1 MIITFRFHHSDRD
14 CSIIRWNLFHHQIDF
29 LFLPQSYSL
38 HITSWCRTYY
48 NPIKLFHTP
57 FSRFFYPPYLS
68 FFPFSLPPSSLL
80 VLLPLPLSVLPSLS
94 FLICPFSFLIL
105 SSFSF
110 PFSHLKTISHFSFVI
125 SHFIVFLIFL
135 WPTSSRKQDWLIWVK
150 KSPHFIILSCLCDRY
165 SKNRHYLCTRKRWD
179 CKRIMLNWS
188 LKWRLRKM
196 KMIMMTTVMIL
207 AVIAVMIAKAVNVN
221 NKMEMGK

>member
-1 MIITFRFHHSDRD
+1 MKFVPSSDRD
-14 CSIIRWNLFHHQIDF
+14 CSIIQIDF
-29 LFLPQSYSL
+29 LFLLQSYSL

-80 VLLPLPLSVLPSLS
+80 VLLPLPLTVLRLSLLHHSTLSSFPVLPSLS
-94 FLICPFSFLIL
+94 FLI
-105 SSFSF
+105 
-110 PFSHLKTISHFSFVI
+110 SHFC
-125 SHFIVFLIFL
+125 
-135 WPTSSRKQDWLIWVK
+135 WPTSSRKQDWLTWVK
-150 KSPHFIILSCLCDRY
+150 KSPHFIILSCLCDRF